1 MDEIRKIKS
10 ITLWIFIVPFF
21 ALNVCLILITQFHD
35 LFPNQQDVILN
46 TIPYIDGGASISR
59 TARVFPT
66 YLIFKPAM
74 FLTSFLL
81 IKYWIYNNRIISN
94 LDPEKILDSVDD
106 LYRSNAS
113 HGIITLSVTTVNW
126 QRTLTLEQWSKGE
139 DKSLI
144 KILKPKKEKGLAT
157 LRVDKNVWNYLPKV
171 KRVVKIPSSMMS
183 SSWMGSHFTNDDLV
197 KQSRM
202 TEDYTFS
209 ITFEGTREGK
219 DIIEITC
226 IPNKDA
232 AVVWG
237 KVEVIVFR
245 DDYIPI
251 RMIYYDEDLLLSRTL
266 EFTDIRTMN
275 GKMIPTLMSMIPA
288 DEPDE
293 STTVRW
299 EEIQFDVSIDDEFFS
314 LRKLQQ

>member
-1 MDEIRKIKS
+1 MKKILIVLS
-10 ITLWIFIVPFF
+10 IFI
-21 ALNVCLILITQFHD
+21 
-35 LFPNQQDVILN
+35 
-46 TIPYIDGGASISR
+46 SISNSK
-59 TARVFPT
+59 AD
-66 YLIFKPAM
+66 
-74 FLTSFLL
+74 
-81 IKYWIYNNRIISN
+81 NIS
-94 LDPEKILDSVDD
+94 PEKILNNVDD

-113 HGIITLSVTTVNW
+113 HSILTLSVTTVNW

-157 LRVDKNVWNYLPKV
+157 LRVDKNMWNYMPKV

-202 TEDYTFS
+202 AEDYTFS
-209 ITFEGTREGK
+209 ITFEGMNDGK
-219 DIIEITC
+219 EIIEVTC
-226 IPNKDA
+226 LPNKEA

-237 KVEVIVFR
+237 KVEVVVYA
-245 DDYIPI
+245 DDYLPL

-266 EFTDIRTMN
+266 EFTNIELMD
-275 GKMIPTLMSMIPA
+275 GKMIPTMMNMIPI
-288 DEPDE
+288 DEPGE
-293 STTVRW
+293 STTVKW
-299 EEIQFDVSIDDEFFS
+299 EEIQFDVAIDDDFFS

>member
-1 MDEIRKIKS
+1 MKKV
-10 ITLWIFIVPFF
+10 L
-21 ALNVCLILITQFHD
+21 LILGI
-35 LFPNQQDVILN
+35 I
-46 TIPYIDGGASISR
+46 ISISNSHADIL
-59 TARVFPT
+59 TA
-66 YLIFKPAM
+66 
-74 FLTSFLL
+74 
-81 IKYWIYNNRIISN
+81 
-94 LDPEKILDSVDD
+94 EKILDNVDD

-113 HGIITLSVTTVNW
+113 HGILTLSVTTVNW

-157 LRVDKNVWNYLPKV
+157 LRVDKNMWNYLPKV

-209 ITFEGTREGK
+209 ITFEGTK
-219 DIIEITC
+219 DDKEIIEVTC
-226 IPNKDA
+226 LPNKEA

-237 KVEVIVFR
+237 KVEVVVYA
-245 DDYIPI
+245 DDYLPL

-266 EFTDIRTMN
+266 EFTNIEMMD
-275 GKMIPTLMSMIPA
+275 GKMIPTMMNMIPT
-288 DEPDE
+288 DEPGE
-293 STTVRW
+293 STTVKW
-299 EEIQFDVSIDDEFFS
+299 EEIQFDVAIDDDFFS

>member
-1 MDEIRKIKS
+1 MKKV
-10 ITLWIFIVPFF
+10 L
-21 ALNVCLILITQFHD
+21 LILGI
-35 LFPNQQDVILN
+35 I
-46 TIPYIDGGASISR
+46 ISISNSHADIL
-59 TARVFPT
+59 TA
-66 YLIFKPAM
+66 
-74 FLTSFLL
+74 
-81 IKYWIYNNRIISN
+81 
-94 LDPEKILDSVDD
+94 EKILDNVDD

-113 HGIITLSVTTVNW
+113 HGILTLSVTTVNW

-157 LRVDKNVWNYLPKV
+157 LRVDKNMWNYLPKV

-209 ITFEGTREGK
+209 ITFEGMNDGK
-219 DIIEITC
+219 EIIEITC
-226 IPNKDA
+226 LPNKEA

-237 KVEVIVFR
+237 KVEVVVYA
-245 DDYIPI
+245 DDYLPL
-251 RMIYYDEDLLLSRTL
+251 RMTYYDEDLLLSRTL
-266 EFTDIRTMN
+266 EFTNIEMMD
-275 GKMIPTLMSMIPA
+275 GKIIPTMMSMIPTN
-288 DEPDE
+288 EPGE
-293 STTVRW
+293 STTVKW
-299 EEIQFDVSIDDEFFS
+299 EEIQFDVAIDDEFFS

>member
-1 MDEIRKIKS
+1 MFKICFVS
-10 ITLWIFIVPFF
+10 IFIF
-21 ALNVCLILITQFHD
+21 
-35 LFPNQQDVILN
+35 VIFSN
-46 TIPYIDGGASISR
+46 YVNA
-59 TARVFPT
+59 
-66 YLIFKPAM
+66 
-74 FLTSFLL
+74 
-81 IKYWIYNNRIISN
+81 SN
-94 LDPEKILDSVDD
+94 LDPEKILDGVDD

-126 QRTLTLEQWSKGE
+126 QRTLTLEQWSKDE
-139 DKSLI
+139 DKSLF

-157 LRVDKNVWNYLPKV
+157 LRVDKNVWNYMPKV

-202 TEDYTFS
+202 AEDYTFS
-209 ITFEGTREGK
+209 ITFEGMQDDEEVV
-219 DIIEITC
+219 EITC
-226 IPNKDA
+226 IPNKEA

-237 KVEVIVFR
+237 KVEVVVYA
-245 DDYIPI
+245 DDYIPL

-266 EFTDIRTMN
+266 EFTNIQKMG

-288 DEPDE
+288 DKPGE
-293 STTVRW
+293 STTVKWDKIR
-299 EEIQFDVSIDDEFFS
+299 FNVAIDDEFFS

>member
-1 MDEIRKIKS
+1 MKKVLIVLS
-10 ITLWIFIVPFF
+10 IFI
-21 ALNVCLILITQFHD
+21 
-35 LFPNQQDVILN
+35 
-46 TIPYIDGGASISR
+46 SISNSK
-59 TARVFPT
+59 AD
-66 YLIFKPAM
+66 
-74 FLTSFLL
+74 
-81 IKYWIYNNRIISN
+81 NIS
-94 LDPEKILDSVDD
+94 PEKILNNVDD

-113 HGIITLSVTTVNW
+113 HGILTLSVTTVNW

-157 LRVDKNVWNYLPKV
+157 LRVDKNMWNYMPKV

-209 ITFEGTREGK
+209 ITFEGMNDGK
-219 DIIEITC
+219 EIIEVTC
-226 IPNKDA
+226 LPNKEA

-237 KVEVIVFR
+237 KVEVIVYA
-245 DDYIPI
+245 DDYLPL

-266 EFTDIRTMN
+266 EFTNIEMMD
-275 GKMIPTLMSMIPA
+275 GKMIPTMMNMIPTG
-288 DEPDE
+288 EPGE
-293 STTVRW
+293 STTVKW
-299 EEIQFDVSIDDEFFS
+299 EVIQFDVAIDDDFFS

>member
-1 MDEIRKIKS
+1 MKKV
-10 ITLWIFIVPFF
+10 L
-21 ALNVCLILITQFHD
+21 LILGI
-35 LFPNQQDVILN
+35 I
-46 TIPYIDGGASISR
+46 ISISNSH
-59 TARVFPT
+59 ADI
-66 YLIFKPAM
+66 LSA
-74 FLTSFLL
+74 
-81 IKYWIYNNRIISN
+81 
-94 LDPEKILDSVDD
+94 EKILDNVDD

-113 HGIITLSVTTVNW
+113 HGILTLSVTTVNW

-157 LRVDKNVWNYLPKV
+157 LRVDKNMWNYMPKV

-202 TEDYTFS
+202 AEDYTFS
-209 ITFEGTREGK
+209 ITFEGTK
-219 DIIEITC
+219 DDKEIIEVTC
-226 IPNKDA
+226 LPNKEA

-237 KVEVIVFR
+237 KVEVVVYA
-245 DDYIPI
+245 DDYLPL

-266 EFTDIRTMN
+266 EFTNIEMMD
-275 GKMIPTLMSMIPA
+275 GKMIPTMMNMIPI
-288 DEPDE
+288 DEPGE
-293 STTVRW
+293 STTVKW
-299 EEIQFDVSIDDEFFS
+299 EEIQFDVAIDDDFFS